1 MTKPTVMSFD
11 IGIKNMA
18 YCIISVDTDVKILD
32 WRVIDISKNDEMED
46 NVIVEICN
54 CKNKT
59 ITCKKKAK
67 YLKNGV
73 FYCDRHA
80 KISPDYIVPEK
91 RLTLTAL
98 KKMKLTE
105 LEKIV
110 GEFDIPEVSVKMHKK
125 EILEK
130 IEVYLNLKLFQKFDD
145 IKVVKTQNIN
155 LIELGRNMTRILNK
169 VSGLD
174 NLTHVI
180 LENQISTL
188 ANRMKTIQ
196 GMLAQYF
203 IMRFGDSIIIEFVS
217 SSNKL
222 KCFPKSENDESRI
235 GNDYKKHKADA
246 IFYTNVIL
254 SKNVS
259 LNSCST
265 NEGGLW
271 VDKLL
276 SKKKDD
282 FCDSFLQCIWYL
294 NKMKYIVFNE
304 NYLIELYI

>member
-1 MTKPTVMSFD
+1 MSFD

-110 GEFDIPEVSVKMHKK
+110 VEFNIPEVSVKMHKK

-188 ANRMKTIQ
+188 ANRMKTIH

-222 KCFPKSENDESRI
+222 KCFPKSEE
-235 GNDYKKHKADA
+235 
-246 IFYTNVIL
+246 T
-254 SKNVS
+254 
-259 LNSCST
+259 
-265 NEGGLW
+265 
-271 VDKLL
+271 
-276 SKKKDD
+276 
-282 FCDSFLQCIWYL
+282 
-294 NKMKYIVFNE
+294 
-304 NYLIELYI
+304 

>member
-1 MTKPTVMSFD
+1 M
-11 IGIKNMA
+11 
-18 YCIISVDTDVKILD
+18 
-32 WRVIDISKNDEMED
+32 
-46 NVIVEICN
+46 
-54 CKNKT
+54 
-59 ITCKKKAK
+59 
-67 YLKNGV
+67 KNGV
-73 FYCDRHA
+73 FYCDKHA
-80 KISPDYIVPEK
+80 KISPDYIVPEQ

-110 GEFDIPEVSVKMHKK
+110 GEFNIPEVSVKMHKK

-222 KCFPKSENDESRI
+222 KCFPKSEE
-235 GNDYKKHKADA
+235 
-246 IFYTNVIL
+246 T
-254 SKNVS
+254 
-259 LNSCST
+259 
-265 NEGGLW
+265 
-271 VDKLL
+271 
-276 SKKKDD
+276 
-282 FCDSFLQCIWYL
+282 
-294 NKMKYIVFNE
+294 
-304 NYLIELYI
+304 